1 MHGPIFAPASQFRGA
16 SSDRSARLA
25 QNFHPPAQGRL
36 RTTTG
41 DDAGA
46 CVFVFPDRA
55 VARME
60 MDFLGPRSAPR
71 HAMPL
76 VARRDAEDD
85 GEPWRLASPA
95 HFAYPDVRAAAAHR
109 HHPTAP
115 SYQLHAP
122 PPPPLHP
129 QAFPCA
135 IPASSL
141 QGPQVV
147 HRAAYS
153 PDRRCSAAQ
162 LTIFYA
168 GSVHVFDN
176 VTKEKAEQITF
187 MAAKAS
193 QAGRSPPL
201 RRALRQSESAPV
213 PEERKQMPLARA
225 CSDPVHPSPQA
236 LFMLPHRDVPLARSA
251 SLARFLERR
260 KRKQRTANAATPY
273 SRREI
278 SPGSVDT
285 FRMVSPGSTTL
296 SGNTELSWFF
306 GDEKLGSR
314 DEEALDT
321 ELKM

>member
-1 MHGPIFAPASQFRGA
+1 
-16 SSDRSARLA
+16 
-25 QNFHPPAQGRL
+25 
-36 RTTTG
+36 
-41 DDAGA
+41 
-46 CVFVFPDRA
+46 
-55 VARME
+55 ME

-76 VARRDAEDD
+76 VVRRDAEDD
-85 GEPWRLASPA
+85 GEPWCFASPA
-95 HFAYPDVRAAAAHR
+95 HFAYPDVRAAAHR

-115 SYQLHAP
+115 SYQVHAP
-122 PPPPLHP
+122 PAPPLHP

-141 QGPQVV
+141 QLQGPRVV
-147 HRAAYS
+147 HSAAYT
-153 PDRRCSAAQ
+153 PDQRCSAAQ

-176 VTKEKAEQITF
+176 VTKEKADQITF
-187 MAAKAS
+187 MAAKAA
-193 QAGRSPPL
+193 QAGGSPPV
-201 RRALRQSESAPV
+201 RRALRHSESAPV
-213 PEERKQMPLARA
+213 PYKRKHMPLARA
-225 CSDPVHPSPQA
+225 RSDPVHPSQQT
-236 LFMLPHRDVPLARSA
+236 LFMLPPKDVPLARSA

-260 KRKQRTANAATPY
+260 KRKQRSANAATPY

-278 SPGSVDT
+278 SPGSGDT
-285 FRMVSPGSTTL
+285 FHMVSPGNTTL

-306 GDEKLGSR
+306 GDDKAGSR